1 MPTKDHQADNQT
13 DLAVHR
19 VRHPLK
25 FRLLQVKQV
34 RALTPHLI
42 RVTFTGEDL
51 HDFVSASF
59 DDHLKVFFPE
69 PGADKPVLPEAGHA
83 YTAEEQ
89 QACQPDAM
97 RLCGN
102 FIPDVDRITACMV
115 EKKSQLSP
123 ECRRFFRGGE
133 PAASAAPAGD
143 PMSIKPATVRKSKT
157 KAKASTKAN
166 TRAKAKTTK
175 PAPT

>member
-1 MPTKDHQADNQT
+1 MSALRNVSLGAA
-13 DLAVHR
+13 LAV
-19 VRHPLK
+19 
-25 FRLLQVKQV
+25 
-34 RALTPHLI
+34 ALSL
-42 RVTFTGEDL
+42 
-51 HDFVSASF
+51 S
-59 DDHLKVFFPE
+59 
-69 PGADKPVLPEAGHA
+69 VLPEAGHA

-123 ECRRFFRGGE
+123 ECRKFFRADPE
-133 PAASAAPAGD
+133 PAANAAPAGD
-143 PMSIKPATVRKSKT
+143 PMSIKPATARKTKA
-157 KAKASTKAN
+157 KAKASTK
-166 TRAKAKTTK
+166 TSTKAKAKTKATK